1 MEETKVKDY
10 LYDYKKSSF
19 KTVNNSGKKN
29 YYIKIN
35 QDYIEITE
43 DVYKTCKSS
52 YDKLRYTYKQE
63 VAHSVS
69 HYEDMDIA
77 TSFCLHQNVSAI
89 NKLLLKD
96 LTSTI
101 YSEIDQLNSTD
112 RKIAILFF
120 IYEYNISEI
129 SRILDLP
136 RKTVTYRKIRFKNIC
151 KKLLKIFATLM
162 VSFHVFK

>member
-63 VAHSVS
+63 VA
-69 HYEDMDIA
+69 
-77 TSFCLHQNVSAI
+77 I

-112 RKIAILFF
+112 RKIEILFF

-136 RKTVTYRKIRFKNIC
+136 RKTVTYRKN
-151 KKLLKIFATLM
+151 KIQKHLQKVVKDFCH
-162 VSFHVFK
+162 FDD

>member
-1 MEETKVKDY
+1 MEETTVKDY

-63 VAHSVS
+63 VA
-69 HYEDMDIA
+69 
-77 TSFCLHQNVSAI
+77 I

-136 RKTVTYRKIRFKNIC
+136 RKTFTYRKN
-151 KKLLKIFATLM
+151 KIQKHLQKVVKDFCH
-162 VSFHVFK
+162 FDD

>member
-1 MEETKVKDY
+1 MEETEVKDY

-63 VAHSVS
+63 VA
-69 HYEDMDIA
+69 
-77 TSFCLHQNVSAI
+77 I

-136 RKTVTYRKIRFKNIC
+136 RKTFTYRKN
-151 KKLLKIFATLM
+151 KIQKHLQKVVKDFCH
-162 VSFHVFK
+162 FDD

>member
-63 VAHSVS
+63 VA
-69 HYEDMDIA
+69 
-77 TSFCLHQNVSAI
+77 I
-89 NKLLLKD
+89 NKLLLRD

-136 RKTVTYRKIRFKNIC
+136 RKTFTYRKN
-151 KKLLKIFATLM
+151 KIQKHLQKVVKDFCY
-162 VSFHVFK
+162 FDD

>member
-63 VAHSVS
+63 VA
-69 HYEDMDIA
+69 
-77 TSFCLHQNVSAI
+77 I

-129 SRILDLP
+129 SLILDLP
-136 RKTVTYRKIRFKNIC
+136 RKTVTYRKN
-151 KKLLKIFATLM
+151 KIQKHLQKVVKDFCH
-162 VSFHVFK
+162 FDD

>member
-1 MEETKVKDY
+1 MMEETKVKDY

-63 VAHSVS
+63 VA
-69 HYEDMDIA
+69 
-77 TSFCLHQNVSAI
+77 I

-136 RKTVTYRKIRFKNIC
+136 RKTFTYRKN
-151 KKLLKIFATLM
+151 KIQKHLQKVVKDFCH
-162 VSFHVFK
+162 FDD

>member
-19 KTVNNSGKKN
+19 KTDNNSGKKN

-63 VAHSVS
+63 V
-69 HYEDMDIA
+69 
-77 TSFCLHQNVSAI
+77 AI

-136 RKTVTYRKIRFKNIC
+136 RKTVTYRKN
-151 KKLLKIFATLM
+151 KIQKHLQKVVKDFCH
-162 VSFHVFK
+162 FDD

>member
-1 MEETKVKDY
+1 MKDY

-63 VAHSVS
+63 VA
-69 HYEDMDIA
+69 
-77 TSFCLHQNVSAI
+77 I

-120 IYEYNISEI
+120 IYEYNISEKK
-129 SRILDLP
+129 RILDLP
-136 RKTVTYRKIRFKNIC
+136 RKTVTYRKN
-151 KKLLKIFATLM
+151 KIQKHLQKVVKDFCH
-162 VSFHVFK
+162 FDD

>member
-63 VAHSVS
+63 VA
-69 HYEDMDIA
+69 
-77 TSFCLHQNVSAI
+77 I

-136 RKTVTYRKIRFKNIC
+136 RKTVTYRKN
-151 KKLLKIFATLM
+151 KIQKHLQKVDKDFCH
-162 VSFHVFK
+162 FDD

>member
-19 KTVNNSGKKN
+19 KTVSNSGKKN

-35 QDYIEITE
+35 QDYIEITK

-63 VAHSVS
+63 V
-69 HYEDMDIA
+69 
-77 TSFCLHQNVSAI
+77 AI

-136 RKTVTYRKIRFKNIC
+136 RKTFTYRKN
-151 KKLLKIFATLM
+151 KIQKHLQKVVKDFCH
-162 VSFHVFK
+162 FDD

>member
-1 MEETKVKDY
+1 MKDY

-19 KTVNNSGKKN
+19 KTVNNSGNKN

-63 VAHSVS
+63 V
-69 HYEDMDIA
+69 
-77 TSFCLHQNVSAI
+77 AI

-136 RKTVTYRKIRFKNIC
+136 RKTVTYRKN
-151 KKLLKIFATLM
+151 KIQKHLQKVVKDFCH
-162 VSFHVFK
+162 FDD

>member
-43 DVYKTCKSS
+43 DVYKTCKLS

-63 VAHSVS
+63 V
-69 HYEDMDIA
+69 
-77 TSFCLHQNVSAI
+77 AI

-136 RKTVTYRKIRFKNIC
+136 RKTVTYRKN
-151 KKLLKIFATLM
+151 KIQKHLQKVVKDFCH
-162 VSFHVFK
+162 FDD

>member
-63 VAHSVS
+63 VA
-69 HYEDMDIA
+69 
-77 TSFCLHQNVSAI
+77 I

-136 RKTVTYRKIRFKNIC
+136 RKTVTYRKN
-151 KKLLKIFATLM
+151 KIQKHLQKVVKDFCH
-162 VSFHVFK
+162 FDY

>member
-63 VAHSVS
+63 VA
-69 HYEDMDIA
+69 
-77 TSFCLHQNVSAI
+77 I

-101 YSEIDQLNSTD
+101 YSEIGQLNSTD

-136 RKTVTYRKIRFKNIC
+136 RKTFTYRKN
-151 KKLLKIFATLM
+151 KIQKHLQKVVKDFCH
-162 VSFHVFK
+162 FDD

>member
-63 VAHSVS
+63 
-69 HYEDMDIA
+69 I
-77 TSFCLHQNVSAI
+77 AI

-136 RKTVTYRKIRFKNIC
+136 RKTFTYRKN
-151 KKLLKIFATLM
+151 KIQKHLQKVVKDFCH
-162 VSFHVFK
+162 FDD

>member
-63 VAHSVS
+63 VA
-69 HYEDMDIA
+69 
-77 TSFCLHQNVSAI
+77 I

-112 RKIAILFF
+112 RKIVILFF

-136 RKTVTYRKIRFKNIC
+136 RKTFTYRKN
-151 KKLLKIFATLM
+151 KIQKHLQKVVKDFCH
-162 VSFHVFK
+162 FDD

>member
-1 MEETKVKDY
+1 MKDY

-63 VAHSVS
+63 VA
-69 HYEDMDIA
+69 
-77 TSFCLHQNVSAI
+77 I

-112 RKIAILFF
+112 RKIAIHFF

-136 RKTVTYRKIRFKNIC
+136 RKTFTYRKN
-151 KKLLKIFATLM
+151 KIQKHLQKVVKDFCH
-162 VSFHVFK
+162 FDD

>member
-19 KTVNNSGKKN
+19 KTVSNSGKKN

-63 VAHSVS
+63 V
-69 HYEDMDIA
+69 
-77 TSFCLHQNVSAI
+77 AI

-136 RKTVTYRKIRFKNIC
+136 RKTFTYRKN
-151 KKLLKIFATLM
+151 KIQKHLQKVVKDFCH
-162 VSFHVFK
+162 FDD

>member
-1 MEETKVKDY
+1 MKDY

-52 YDKLRYTYKQE
+52 YDKLRHTYKQE
-63 VAHSVS
+63 V
-69 HYEDMDIA
+69 
-77 TSFCLHQNVSAI
+77 AI

-136 RKTVTYRKIRFKNIC
+136 RKTVTYRKN
-151 KKLLKIFATLM
+151 KIQKHLQKVVKDFCH
-162 VSFHVFK
+162 FDD

>member
-1 MEETKVKDY
+1 MGETKVKDY
-10 LYDYKKSSF
+10 LYDYQKSSF
-19 KTVNNSGKKN
+19 KTANNSGKKT

-35 QDYIEITE
+35 QDYTEITE
-43 DVYKTCKSS
+43 EIYKVCKSS

-136 RKTVTYRKIRFKNIC
+136 RKTVTYRKN
-151 KKLLKIFATLM
+151 KIQKHLQKVVKDFCH
-162 VSFHVFK
+162 FDD

>member
-63 VAHSVS
+63 V
-69 HYEDMDIA
+69 
-77 TSFCLHQNVSAI
+77 AI

-162 VSFHVFK
+162 ISFHVFK

>member
-1 MEETKVKDY
+1 MKDY
-10 LYDYKKSSF
+10 LYDYQKSSF
-19 KTVNNSGKKN
+19 KTVNDSGKKT

-43 DVYKTCKSS
+43 KIYKICKSS
-52 YDKLRYTYKQE
+52 YDKIRYIYKEE

-69 HYEDMDIA
+69 HYEDMDMT
-77 TSFCLHQNVSAI
+77 TSFCLRENVSAI
-89 NKLLLKD
+89 NKLFLKD
-96 LTSTI
+96 LTSKI
-101 YSEIDQLNSTD
+101 YLEIDQFNLSD

-136 RKTVTYRKIRFKNIC
+136 RKTVIYRKN
-151 KKLLKIFATLM
+151 KIQKYLQKVVKDFCH
-162 VSFHVFK
+162 FDD

>member
-1 MEETKVKDY
+1 MKDY

-19 KTVNNSGKKN
+19 KTVNNSEKKN

-63 VAHSVS
+63 V
-69 HYEDMDIA
+69 
-77 TSFCLHQNVSAI
+77 AI

-136 RKTVTYRKIRFKNIC
+136 RKTVTYRKN
-151 KKLLKIFATLM
+151 KIQKHLQKVVKDFCH
-162 VSFHVFK
+162 FDD

>member
-1 MEETKVKDY
+1 MKDY

-63 VAHSVS
+63 VA
-69 HYEDMDIA
+69 
-77 TSFCLHQNVSAI
+77 I

-101 YSEIDQLNSTD
+101 YSEIGQLNSTD

-136 RKTVTYRKIRFKNIC
+136 RKTFTYRKN
-151 KKLLKIFATLM
+151 KIQKHLQKVVKDFCH
-162 VSFHVFK
+162 FDD

>member
-63 VAHSVS
+63 VA
-69 HYEDMDIA
+69 
-77 TSFCLHQNVSAI
+77 I
-89 NKLLLKD
+89 NK

-136 RKTVTYRKIRFKNIC
+136 RKTVTYRKN
-151 KKLLKIFATLM
+151 KIQKHLQKVVKDFCH
-162 VSFHVFK
+162 FDD

>member
-1 MEETKVKDY
+1 MMEETKVKDY

-63 VAHSVS
+63 VA
-69 HYEDMDIA
+69 
-77 TSFCLHQNVSAI
+77 I

-136 RKTVTYRKIRFKNIC
+136 RKTVTYRKN
-151 KKLLKIFATLM
+151 KIQKHLQKVVKDFCH
-162 VSFHVFK
+162 FDD

>member
-1 MEETKVKDY
+1 MKDY

-63 VAHSVS
+63 VA
-69 HYEDMDIA
+69 
-77 TSFCLHQNVSAI
+77 I

-136 RKTVTYRKIRFKNIC
+136 RKTFTYRKN
-151 KKLLKIFATLM
+151 KIQKHLQKVVKDFCHLDD
-162 VSFHVFK
+162 

>member
-63 VAHSVS
+63 VA
-69 HYEDMDIA
+69 
-77 TSFCLHQNVSAI
+77 I

-136 RKTVTYRKIRFKNIC
+136 RKTVTYRKNKIQKHLQ
-151 KKLLKIFATLM
+151 KLLKIFATLM
-162 VSFHVFK
+162 ISFHVFK

>member
-63 VAHSVS
+63 VA
-69 HYEDMDIA
+69 
-77 TSFCLHQNVSAI
+77 I

-136 RKTVTYRKIRFKNIC
+136 RKTFTYRKN
-151 KKLLKIFATLM
+151 KIQKHLQKVVKDFCH
-162 VSFHVFK
+162 FDD

>member
-1 MEETKVKDY
+1 MKDY

-52 YDKLRYTYKQE
+52 SDKLRYTYKQE
-63 VAHSVS
+63 V
-69 HYEDMDIA
+69 
-77 TSFCLHQNVSAI
+77 AI

-136 RKTVTYRKIRFKNIC
+136 RKTFTYRKN
-151 KKLLKIFATLM
+151 KIQKHLQKVVKDFCH
-162 VSFHVFK
+162 FDD

>member
-1 MEETKVKDY
+1 MKDY

-63 VAHSVS
+63 VA
-69 HYEDMDIA
+69 
-77 TSFCLHQNVSAI
+77 I

-136 RKTVTYRKIRFKNIC
+136 RKTVTYRKN
-151 KKLLKIFATLM
+151 KIQKHLQKVDKDFCH
-162 VSFHVFK
+162 FDD

>member
-1 MEETKVKDY
+1 MIKIRSPPFSYLFLQINMEETKVKDY

-19 KTVNNSGKKN
+19 KTVNNSEKKN

-63 VAHSVS
+63 V
-69 HYEDMDIA
+69 
-77 TSFCLHQNVSAI
+77 AI

-136 RKTVTYRKIRFKNIC
+136 RKTVTYRKN
-151 KKLLKIFATLM
+151 KIQKHLQKVVKDFCH
-162 VSFHVFK
+162 FDD

>member
-1 MEETKVKDY
+1 VKDY

-63 VAHSVS
+63 VA
-69 HYEDMDIA
+69 
-77 TSFCLHQNVSAI
+77 I

-136 RKTVTYRKIRFKNIC
+136 RKTFTYRKN
-151 KKLLKIFATLM
+151 KIQKHLQKVVKDFCH
-162 VSFHVFK
+162 FDD

>member
-1 MEETKVKDY
+1 MKDY
-10 LYDYKKSSF
+10 LYDYKKRSF

-63 VAHSVS
+63 V
-69 HYEDMDIA
+69 
-77 TSFCLHQNVSAI
+77 AI

-136 RKTVTYRKIRFKNIC
+136 RKTVTYRKN
-151 KKLLKIFATLM
+151 KIQKHLQKVVKDFCH
-162 VSFHVFK
+162 FDD

>member
-63 VAHSVS
+63 VA
-69 HYEDMDIA
+69 
-77 TSFCLHQNVSAI
+77 I

-129 SRILDLP
+129 SQILDLP
-136 RKTVTYRKIRFKNIC
+136 RKTVTYRKN
-151 KKLLKIFATLM
+151 KIQKHLQKVVKDFCH
-162 VSFHVFK
+162 FDD

>member
-1 MEETKVKDY
+1 MKKIRSPPSSY
-10 LYDYKKSSF
+10 LF
-19 KTVNNSGKKN
+19 L
-29 YYIKIN
+29 
-35 QDYIEITE
+35 
-43 DVYKTCKSS
+43 TCKSS

-63 VAHSVS
+63 V
-69 HYEDMDIA
+69 
-77 TSFCLHQNVSAI
+77 AI

-136 RKTVTYRKIRFKNIC
+136 RKTVTYRKN
-151 KKLLKIFATLM
+151 KIQKHLQKVVKDFCH
-162 VSFHVFK
+162 FDD

>member
-1 MEETKVKDY
+1 MKDY

-19 KTVNNSGKKN
+19 KTVSNSGKKN

-63 VAHSVS
+63 V
-69 HYEDMDIA
+69 
-77 TSFCLHQNVSAI
+77 AI

-162 VSFHVFK
+162 ISFHVFKWKEKSRR

>member
-1 MEETKVKDY
+1 MKDY

-89 NKLLLKD
+89 NKLLL
-96 LTSTI
+96 TG
-101 YSEIDQLNSTD
+101 
-112 RKIAILFF
+112 
-120 IYEYNISEI
+120 YNIYNLFRNRSI
-129 SRILDLP
+129 
-136 RKTVTYRKIRFKNIC
+136 KFYRQENC
-151 KKLLKIFATLM
+151 NTLFYLW
-162 VSFHVFK
+162 V

>member
-10 LYDYKKSSF
+10 LYDYQKSSF
-19 KTVNNSGKKN
+19 KTANNSGKKT

-43 DVYKTCKSS
+43 EIYKVCKLS

-69 HYEDMDIA
+69 HYEDIDKA
-77 TSFCLHQNVSAI
+77 TSFCLCKNVSAI
-89 NKLLLKD
+89 NKLFLKD

-101 YSEIDQLNSTD
+101 YFEIDKLNLTD

-136 RKTVTYRKIRFKNIC
+136 RKSVTYRKN
-151 KKLLKIFATLM
+151 KIQKHLQKVVKDFCH
-162 VSFHVFK
+162 FDD